1 MALSTDLM
9 SERSRYY
16 TFKDQVSNLASELLV
31 SYNNLYKVS
40 QHIKETYQV
49 NNDSGD
55 RGKFKISCNAL
66 KSKYDLL
73 VNSTIPAINNKID
86 ELDSQINTALA
97 EEEKALEET
106 ELNDSTSSNR
116 KLDDLLR
123 NKLEDSNERIL

>member
-9 SERSRYY
+9 AERSRYY
-16 TFKDQVSNLASELLV
+16 TFKDQVSNLARELLV

-55 RGKFKISCNAL
+55 RGKFKNSCNAL

-97 EEEKALEET
+97 EEEEALEET
-106 ELNDSTSSNR
+106 GG
-116 KLDDLLR
+116 
-123 NKLEDSNERIL
+123 